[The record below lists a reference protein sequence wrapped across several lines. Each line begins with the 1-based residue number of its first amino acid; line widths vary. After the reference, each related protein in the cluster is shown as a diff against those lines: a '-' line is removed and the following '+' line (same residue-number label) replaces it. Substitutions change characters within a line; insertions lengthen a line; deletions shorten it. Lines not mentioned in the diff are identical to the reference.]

1 MRPKSQWN
9 DVRIARALQQ
19 LWGERIAPTGVSQ
32 EEFGERY
39 GIGTQ
44 TMVSQYLLG
53 TKPLNYDV
61 AAKFAEGFGCSIE
74 DICPEMAKTI
84 LAWPILRRSL
94 RRRRSAVLAAL
105 AFLPILAPSPADA
118 AISHNHFYAERAV
131 ILRIALRRWLRSLMF
146 AKAEVLD
153 PLTWVME
160 CAG

>member
-1 MRPKSQWN
+1 MRPKSPWT
-9 DVRIARALQQ
+9 DAHIALKQ
-19 LWGERIAPTGVSQ
+19 LWDERAPKLGLSQ

-44 TMVSQYLLG
+44 GMVSQYLLG

-94 RRRRSAVLAAL
+94 RRRRAAVLAAL
-105 AFLPILAPSPADA
+105 ALIPALLSPSPADA
-118 AISHNHFYAERAV
+118 AIEHNHFYAGRAV
-131 ILRIALRRWLRSLMF
+131 ILRIAFRRWLRSL
-146 AKAEVLD
+146 VLAR
-153 PLTWVME
+153 T
-160 CAG
+160 AQT